1 MTRGPRL
8 AVRAVIRRKDR
19 VLIVN
24 AYPGQVSNLWCL
36 PGGGVERG
44 ASLPDNLIR
53 EVFEETGLT
62 ISVGAPCLVNEFHDP
77 ERGFHQV
84 ELFFF
89 AAVTGWPIGG
99 DWSDPEGVV
108 NRHRWVTPDEL
119 RAVRFKPDS
128 LPAIAFGDVGGL
140 RYDPL
145 ERIVG

>member
-24 AYPGQVSNLWCL
+24 AYPGQMSDLWCL

-53 EVFEETGLT
+53 EVFEETGLAIT
-62 ISVGAPCLVNEFHDP
+62 VGAPCLVNEFNDP

-89 AAVTGWPIGG
+89 AAVTGWPKG
-99 DWSDPEGVV
+99 DGWADPEGVV
-108 NRHRWVTPDEL
+108 NRYRWITRDEL
-119 RAVRFKPDS
+119 HAVRFKPDC
-128 LPAIAFGDVGGL
+128 LPTIAFGEAGGL